1 MAARSSTTS
10 APSATDA
17 ALVRRPQIRCD
28 CRCAIDMRSRGR
40 DLRHQ
45 NRRRRRHPRHARGA
59 TRGAGEPA
67 QRPEPDH
74 RGILSALCRRGGAWV
89 ATAANGDI
97 VGFAILDQAN
107 ASVWALFVSPDCEAA
122 GIGRALH
129 DTMINRAARRGM
141 KALWLVT
148 ASGTR
153 AERFYDTAGW
163 TRKAAACPGE
173 TRFEKT
179 LVNSGVQ

>member
-1 MAARSSTTS
+1 M
-10 APSATDA
+10 
-17 ALVRRPQIRCD
+17 
-28 CRCAIDMRSRGR
+28 
-40 DLRHQ
+40 
-45 NRRRRRHPRHARGA
+45 
-59 TRGAGEPA
+59 
-67 QRPEPDH
+67 
-74 RGILSALCRRGGAWV
+74 
-89 ATAANGDI
+89 
-97 VGFAILDQAN
+97 
-107 ASVWALFVSPDCEAA
+107 WALFVSPDCEAA

-129 DTMINRAARRGM
+129 DTMLNWAARRGM

-163 TRKAAACPGE
+163 TRKAAAGPGE